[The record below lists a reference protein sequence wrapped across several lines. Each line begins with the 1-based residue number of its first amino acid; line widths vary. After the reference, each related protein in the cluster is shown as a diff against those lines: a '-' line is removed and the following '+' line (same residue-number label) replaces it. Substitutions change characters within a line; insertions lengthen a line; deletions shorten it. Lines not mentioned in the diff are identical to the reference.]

1 MPESDENPAATQN
14 AGGAAEELKPPELDR
29 LTELVYRLLKEDIL
43 RGRERRGESMA
54 RAWR

>member
-1 MPESDENPAATQN
+1 MAEIEPGPTESHVADGPLGALNPS
-14 AGGAAEELKPPELDR
+14 ELDR
-29 LTELVYRLLKEDIL
+29 LAEIVYRLLKEDII